1 MHMIVMDIEA
11 AVQDL
16 HLVGAALG
24 GQDKSLAGA
33 GVQSAWGAIQRQG
46 AGKQGLFF
54 QIIHIEL
61 IAGAIAGGNDQAARV
76 VTVIMVVIMV
86 MGVFT
91 AAQRGAAGFVF
102 TAGQ

>member
-1 MHMIVMDIEA
+1 MLLGAVFVIA
-11 AVQDL
+11 ACG
-16 HLVGAALG
+16 LVY
-24 GQDKSLAGA
+24 
-33 GVQSAWGAIQRQG
+33 
-46 AGKQGLFF
+46 
-54 QIIHIEL
+54 EL